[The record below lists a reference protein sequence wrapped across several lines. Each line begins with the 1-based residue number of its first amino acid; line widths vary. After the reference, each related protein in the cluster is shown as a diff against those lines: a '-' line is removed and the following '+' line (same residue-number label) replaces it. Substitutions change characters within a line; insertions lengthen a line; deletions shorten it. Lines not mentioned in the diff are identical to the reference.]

1 MNDAFTLFRH
11 ATGLLPTGAR
21 TTSGATVEDVHDSRR
36 QQDRELVLDLLL
48 EFGEEHPVP
57 ATSWPLLTNAA
68 RQLWLPDIAEWR
80 GWRPGERGSARYGS
94 G

>member
-1 MNDAFTLFRH
+1 MNDAFTLLRH

-21 TTSGATVEDVHDSRR
+21 TTSGATVEDVHDNW
-36 QQDRELVLDLLL
+36 ELVLHLLL

-57 ATSWPLLTNAA
+57 
-68 RQLWLPDIAEWR
+68 
-80 GWRPGERGSARYGS
+80 RPSDRSSRTPRASS